1 MSLVSIMK
9 LNYWRITMKLLT
21 IIFIIA
27 GILLADTW
35 FDWAQDLIQ
44 ERMENM
50 TYAWYGRFSNR
61 INNT

>member
-1 MSLVSIMK
+1 
-9 LNYWRITMKLLT
+9 MKLLT

-27 GILLADTW
+27 GVLLADTW